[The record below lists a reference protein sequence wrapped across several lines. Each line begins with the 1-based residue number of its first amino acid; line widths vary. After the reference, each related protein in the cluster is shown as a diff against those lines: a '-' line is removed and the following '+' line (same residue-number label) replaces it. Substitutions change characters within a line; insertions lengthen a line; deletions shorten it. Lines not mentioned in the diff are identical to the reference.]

1 MYDNELVIFGF
12 AIAIFIIALF
22 IILKISKT
30 RQQEYQKTLED
41 EIYTL
46 KAKIID
52 QEKIIKFAKN
62 SSQSRLALEQIKKIE
77 SLQAEI
83 KRHKKRV
90 EDAKAIAQEA
100 HNVKSKFLS
109 NIRHEIRTPMNS
121 VIVFAE
127 LLVQESKDP
136 KLQNYAKNI
145 YSAGKRLL
153 DMVDD
158 IIELSRVEKGTFVL
172 EEKPVDIKA
181 LIENVI
187 RTQREEANRKGL
199 EFTLDIDEKIPDSLM
214 LDESKVED
222 IFANLIENAVKFTSN
237 GYVRVK
243 LEEDGQDIAKN
254 SINFLL
260 IVEDSGNGI
269 ADEDKEKIFEIFE
282 NSNDKEVQGVGLGL
296 SINKRMA
303 KLMNGDIFVESKVG
317 KGSKFTFVLHGVEVV
332 LMSADSKEYNDDMID
347 FSLIKP
353 SGGTIMIIDE
363 DAKARGLVRDSFF
376 ESAFKVLSYDN
387 PRDAIEALKHN
398 NVDMILIDIDILTSD
413 DNAVS
418 KILKGI
424 SNAPVVTLTDKQ
436 ISKVDLQFN
445 AAEIAGHLKK
455 PLSKSELFKISLHV
469 FKEKE
474 INSHL
479 LISESEDNFV
489 DLQKSQVEHFFQL
502 ASKNLNKLYDKA
514 IQTHDL
520 ETIKLFAE
528 ELLSISMDC
537 SIEDMVTFA
546 DKLLVKIELFEIDA
560 INGMMQQYPQK
571 VSRLKNS
578 VV

>member
-1 MYDNELVIFGF
+1 MYDHELIVFGAAIIFLIMAF
-12 AIAIFIIALF
+12 FV
-22 IILKISKT
+22 ILKISKEK
-30 RQQEYQKTLED
+30 QLEHQKALED

-52 QEKIIKFAKN
+52 QEKIIKYAKN

-77 SLQAEI
+77 SLQSEI

-90 EDAKAIAQEA
+90 QDAKAIAQEA
-100 HNVKSKFLS
+100 HNVKSEFLS
-109 NIRHEIRTPMNS
+109 NIRHEIRSPMNS
-121 VIVFAE
+121 IIVFAE
-127 LLVQESKDP
+127 LLVQESQNA

-145 YSAGKRLL
+145 YSAGKKLL
-153 DMVDD
+153 EMLDD

-181 LIENVI
+181 LIQNIV
-187 RTQREEANRKGL
+187 RTQREEASRKGL

-214 LDESKVED
+214 LDESKIED
-222 IFANLIENAVKFTSN
+222 IFANLIENAVKFTN
-237 GYVRVK
+237 KGYVCVK
-243 LEEDGQDIAKN
+243 LEEDGKDIAKN

-260 IVEDSGNGI
+260 TVEDSGSGI

-282 NSNDKEVQGVGLGL
+282 SSKEKELRGIGLGL

-303 KLMNGDIFVESKVG
+303 KLMNGDIFVESQVG
-317 KGSKFTFVLHGVEVV
+317 KGSKFIFALTGVEVV
-332 LMSADSKEYNDDMID
+332 LLSADSKEYNEDMID

-353 SGGTIMIIDE
+353 SGGTVMVIDE
-363 DAKARGLVRDSFF
+363 NAEVRSLIRDSFF
-376 ESAFKVLSYDN
+376 ESALKVLSYDN

-398 NVDMILIDIDILTSD
+398 KVDMIFIDIDILTSD

-424 SNAPVVTLTDKQ
+424 SDAPVITLTEKQ
-436 ISKVDLQFN
+436 IRGIGLKFN
-445 AAEIAGHLKK
+445 AAKIAGHLKK

-469 FKEKE
+469 LKEE
-474 INSHL
+474 DEHAYS
-479 LISESEDNFV
+479 LISEDEESFEN
-489 DLQKSQVEHFFQL
+489 LQRSQVERFSQL
-502 ASKNLNKLYDKA
+502 TSKNLNQLYDKA
-514 IQTHDL
+514 LKTHDL
-520 ETIKLFAE
+520 DTIKLFAE
-528 ELLSISMDC
+528 ELLSIALDC
-537 SIEDMVTFA
+537 AIEDMVKFA

-560 INGMMQQYPQK
+560 INNMMQQYKQK

-578 VV
+578 IV